1 MMATRSSEDSA
12 LHLETLRQITVQM
25 TVARDVAEALEVI
38 TGALVTIAG
47 VSLAR
52 IWLYRSEADCGT
64 CRARGWQQNSTKA
77 PIALHLTA
85 SAGLYSHVDGALHR
99 IDVGKQK
106 VGEIAASQRP
116 MWTDDIE
123 SDPRVPNKDWVRQ
136 ERLQSFAGYPLLFR
150 GELVGVLGVFSQ
162 QRLTE
167 HQFQSLEVFAAQ
179 AATAIKTAEL
189 VSRVERL
196 NDRLLVENS
205 YLREEIRTDR
215 GLEEIIGGSSAIQ
228 QVLRTVRQA
237 APTDACVLLS
247 GESGTGK
254 ELIARALHTL
264 STRRDHTMIRVNCGA
279 IPPGLVESEFFGH
292 ERGAFTGAVSRRIG
306 RFELADKSTLFLDEV
321 GDLPLDA
328 QVKLLRVLQEH
339 EFERVGGSKP
349 IRVDVRPIAATN
361 RDLVEEIAHHRFRED
376 LFYRLSVLP
385 IHVPPLRE
393 RREDISPLVAHFL
406 QHFQRKLSKP
416 LKGIPREDMDRLL
429 AYSWPGNIRE
439 LQNVLERACIL
450 ARGAVVKIAESLTD
464 RAHPGASSDVQTLR
478 EAERAAIQR
487 ALQTTGWRIGGPG
500 GAALVLDVNPST
512 LRSRMTQLGIRRPQ
526 T

>member
-1 MMATRSSEDSA
+1 MVTTRSSEDSA

-25 TVARDVAEALEVI
+25 TVARDVAEVLEVI

-64 CRARGWQQNSTKA
+64 CRDRGWQQNSTKA

-85 SAGLYSHVDGALHR
+85 SAGLYSHVDGAHHR
-99 IDVGKQK
+99 IDVGHQK

-116 MWTDDIE
+116 IWTNDIE
-123 SDPRVPNKDWVRQ
+123 SDPRVPNKEWVRQ

-150 GELVGVLGVFSQ
+150 GELVGVLAVFSQ

-167 HQFQSLEVFAAQ
+167 HQLHSLEVFAAQ

-189 VSRVERL
+189 FSRVERL
-196 NDRLLVENS
+196 NARLLVENS
-205 YLREEIRTDR
+205 YLQEEIRTER
-215 GLEEIIGGSSAIQ
+215 GFEEIIGGSSVIQ

-237 APTDACVLLS
+237 GPTDASVLLS

-254 ELIARALHTL
+254 ELIARALHDL
-264 STRRDHTMIRVNCGA
+264 SARRERTMVRVNCGA
-279 IPPGLVESEFFGH
+279 IPQALIESEFFGH
-292 ERGAFTGAVSRRIG
+292 ERGAFTGAVVRRIG
-306 RFELADKSTLFLDEV
+306 RFELADKSTLFLDEI
-321 GDLPLDA
+321 GDLPGDA

-339 EFERVGGSKP
+339 EFERVGSTKP
-349 IRVDVRPIAATN
+349 IHVDVRLIAATN

-376 LFYRLSVLP
+376 LFYRLNVVP
-385 IHVPPLRE
+385 IHVPPLRD
-393 RREDISPLVAHFL
+393 RREDIPLLVTHFL
-406 QHFQRKLSKP
+406 QHFQRKLSKTF
-416 LKGIPREDMDRLL
+416 KGIPREAMDRLV

-450 ARGAVVKIAESLTD
+450 ARGAVVEIAEALTD
-464 RAHPGASSDVQTLR
+464 ARLGSASNVPTLQ
-478 EAERAAIQR
+478 EAERAAIYT
-487 ALQTTGWRIGGPG
+487 ALQTTGWRIGGAK
-500 GAALVLDVNPST
+500 GAALLLDMNPST
-512 LRSRMTQLGIRRPQ
+512 LRSRMTQLGIRRPL